1 MATRHREWRMRI
13 YWSVNSAPELAAL
26 PRDERQSTFHRAV
39 QSHRTQFTLA
49 RRIGEG
55 VVLCLVG
62 GIAGVVF
69 FLLTSSA
76 AWGGGLGGIVG
87 AAVGNHI
94 RLAQARTEL
103 RSAERPGT

>member
-1 MATRHREWRMRI
+1 MRI
-13 YWSVNSAPELAAL
+13 YWSVNSVPELAAL
-26 PRDERQSTFHRAV
+26 PRGERQSIFHGAV
-39 QSHRTQFTLA
+39 QSHRSRFTLA

-55 VVLCLVG
+55 VALGLVG
-62 GIAGVVF
+62 GVAGVVF

-76 AWGGGLGGIVG
+76 AWGGGLGGMVG

-103 RSAERPGT
+103 RSRQTG

>member
-1 MATRHREWRMRI
+1 
-13 YWSVNSAPELAAL
+13 
-26 PRDERQSTFHRAV
+26 
-39 QSHRTQFTLA
+39 
-49 RRIGEG
+49 
-55 VVLCLVG
+55 VG

-94 RLAQARTEL
+94 RLGQARTEL
-103 RSAERPGT
+103 RSRRTG